1 MKIHTQDGRGVFV
14 FGSVCISD
22 TGPDNVIQ
30 IQGKNERY
38 SHFLGRYADGA
49 RASGVILDI
58 EAAYYQGTKIF
69 YMPWE

>member
-1 MKIHTQDGRGVFV
+1 MKN
-14 FGSVCISD
+14 

-49 RASGVILDI
+49 RARGVILDI
-58 EAAYYQGTKIF
+58 EAAYYQSAKIF